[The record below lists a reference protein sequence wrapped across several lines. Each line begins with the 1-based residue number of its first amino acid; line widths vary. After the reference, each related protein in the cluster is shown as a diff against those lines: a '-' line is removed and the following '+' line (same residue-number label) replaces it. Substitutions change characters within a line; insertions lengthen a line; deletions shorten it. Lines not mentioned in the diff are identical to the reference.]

1 MKKILL
7 VAATVALSVGSVQ
20 ANPYMALG
28 CAGCH
33 GGAGQGAS
41 APALAGKPAAYI
53 VEQLKA
59 FQSGARKNATMAAM
73 AGMAKGQEQA
83 IADFLASK

>member
-7 VAATVALSVGSVQ
+7 VAATVALSIGSVQ

-28 CAGCH
+28 CSGCH

-41 APALAGKPAAYI
+41 APALERPAKI
-53 VEQLKA
+53 T
-59 FQSGARKNATMAAM
+59 S
-73 AGMAKGQEQA
+73 
-83 IADFLASK
+83 